1 MLENKQIIIAGGGH
15 AGIEAAL
22 AIQKRGYS
30 CIMVTMNK
38 DAIGR
43 LSCNPA
49 IGGLAKGHL
58 VREIDAL
65 GGIMGLLA
73 DDTTLQHKILNK
85 SKGRAVWSPRSQV
98 DKIKYTQKIQKLIA
112 SSKKIH
118 VIEDEVVNFVVKN
131 KKIASVLLKSGKNLN
146 CKALIVTCGT
156 FMSGLIH
163 IGHKSFKGGRMGEK
177 RSYGLTESL
186 INFGFTINRL
196 KTGTPPRAYT
206 NSIDWDRLEIADGEK
221 KPQPF
226 SMFTPKP
233 FVPKNIPCYL
243 AYTTKKTHNIIK
255 KNINSSAMFSGK
267 ISGIGPR
274 YCPSIEDKVVRFE
287 DKPQHQLFLEPEWE
301 NSNQIYING
310 FSTSLSEKVQLQALQ
325 SIKGLE
331 NIKLIRPGY
340 AIEYDYFP
348 SHQLKS
354 SLETKKIS
362 GLFFAGQI
370 NGTSGYEEA
379 AAQGLLAGI
388 NSVSYITKKRFLV
401 LKRSESYIGVMI
413 DDLITK
419 SINEP
424 YRMFTSRSENRLSLR
439 AETAPLRLGPIA
451 MRYNLYTKTQGLVFK
466 KFQNSYKEL
475 IKKIKKE
482 RYVYNGKTEPLYS
495 LLKRPEVLLNKL
507 KGVGVEK
514 ICDSFDNDV
523 VFAVE
528 TAIKYEGYEIR
539 EKKRNEKIKSL
550 ENQKIPIN
558 VNYQKM
564 VNLSSESKE
573 KLALVRP
580 QTVGQASRI
589 DGVRSSDLAV
599 LLIYLN
605 KPVSRETSTK

>member
-1 MLENKQIIIAGGGH
+1 VLENKKIVIAGGGH

-22 AIQKRGYS
+22 IISKLGYR

-65 GGIMGLLA
+65 GGVMGRVA
-73 DDTTLQHKILNK
+73 DNTTLQHKVLNK

-98 DKIKYTQKIQKLIA
+98 DKIQYTKKVQKLIKN
-112 SSKKIH
+112 SKKIT
-118 VIEDEVVNFVVKN
+118 VIEDEIINFNIKN
-131 KKIASVLLKSGKNLN
+131 NKIESVALRGQGNLKCS
-146 CKALIVTCGT
+146 ALIVTCGT

-163 IGHKSFKGGRMGEK
+163 IGNKSFKGGRMGEK
-177 RSYGLTESL
+177 RSHGLTESL
-186 INFGFTINRL
+186 VAYGFAIKRL
-196 KTGTPPRAYT
+196 KTGTPPRAHT
-206 NSIDWDRLEIADGEK
+206 NSISWADLEIADGDFN
-221 KPQPF
+221 PQPF

-255 KNINSSAMFSGK
+255 KNIKSSAMFSGK
-267 ISGIGPR
+267 ISGVGPR
-274 YCPSIEDKVVRFE
+274 YCPSVEDKIVRFE

-301 NSNQIYING
+301 NANQIYING
-310 FSTSLSEKVQLQALQ
+310 FSTSLPETTQLKALR

-331 NIKLIRPGY
+331 KIELIRPGY

-348 SHQLKS
+348 SHQLKA
-354 SLETKKIS
+354 SLETKAFG

-388 NSVSYITKKRFLV
+388 NSVQYVSQNKPLV
-401 LKRSESYIGVMI
+401 LNRAESYIGVMI

-451 MRYNLYTKTQGLVFK
+451 EQYGLYTNKEALILK
-466 KFQNSYKEL
+466 KFQASYNKL
-475 IKKIKKE
+475 MLQIKKE
-482 RYVYNGKTEPLYS
+482 RFVYKNKKEPLYD
-495 LLKRPEVLLNKL
+495 LLKRPDICLENLQGDNVL
-507 KGVGVEK
+507 K
-514 ICDSFDNDV
+514 INNSFDSVV

-528 TAIKYEGYEIR
+528 TAIKYKGYEVR
-539 EKKRNEKIKSL
+539 EKKRNDKIKGM
-550 ENQKIPIN
+550 ENQKIPKNIN
-558 VNYQKM
+558 YKKIL
-564 VNLSSESKE
+564 NLSTESKE
-573 KLALVRP
+573 KLVLVRP
-580 QTVGQASRI
+580 ETLGQAGRI
-589 DGVRSSDLAV
+589 DGVRSSDLAI
-599 LLIYLN
+599 LLVYLN
-605 KPVSRETSTK
+605 KNVSRETKIK